1 VLQIASP
8 IKQPG
13 HPLKI
18 ACIFGTRP
26 EAIKLAPLIRRLSEA
41 PTRFTP
47 VTIVTAQHREMLD
60 QVLGL
65 FSIKPDY
72 DLKIIQPRQTLA
84 QIAAK
89 AIAGLDSIMAEIKPD
104 FVVVQGDTSTTFL
117 GALAAFYHQIPVA
130 HVEAG
135 LRTRKKYY
143 PFPEE
148 INRRLTSVVAD
159 AHFAPTLE
167 SRQNL
172 LVEGISPEAIWVTG
186 NTVIDA
192 LKDVLRWNRNCAHPI
207 LQRIAREKLRMILV
221 TSHRRENQGKPQEQI
236 CSALLDLVQ
245 RFKDILIVFPV
256 HLSPAV
262 RDTIFPR
269 LQQQDRI
276 ALLDPIDYFET
287 IHFMQASY
295 LLLTD
300 SGGIQE
306 EAPALGKPVLVLRE
320 ETERPEGIAAGTV
333 RLVGVDT
340 SNIVH
345 SVSELLSDERAYRK
359 MAEAVNP
366 YGDGLASERILQAL
380 EFMAG
385 RGSSPPPFSAIGSNA
400 SDDNRNA
407 ECARESSLA

>member
-1 VLQIASP
+1 MEFLVLQNAFRP
-8 IKQPG
+8 IQPG
-13 HPLKI
+13 FPLKI

-26 EAIKLAPLIRRLSEA
+26 EAIKLAPLIRRLADA
-41 PTRFTP
+41 PDRFTP

-60 QVLGL
+60 QVLEL
-65 FSIKPDY
+65 FSIRPDY
-72 DLKIIQPRQTLA
+72 DLKIIQPRQSLA

-89 AIAGLDSIMAEIKPD
+89 AMAGLDSIMAEVKPD
-104 FVVVQGDTSTTFL
+104 FVMVQGDTSTTFI

-148 INRRLTSVVAD
+148 INRHLTSVIAD
-159 AHFAPTLE
+159 AHFAPTPV

-172 LVEGISPEAIWVTG
+172 LDEGISPEAIWVTG

-192 LKDVLRWNRNCAHPI
+192 LNDVLRWNRHCPHPI
-207 LQRIAREKLRMILV
+207 LQKITREKLRMILV

-245 RFKDILIVFPV
+245 RFKDILVVFPV

-262 RDTIFPR
+262 RDTIIPLLR
-269 LQQQDRI
+269 QHDRI

-287 IHFMQASY
+287 IHFMKASY

-333 RLVGVDT
+333 RLVGA
-340 SNIVH
+340 SAFNIVN
-345 SVSELLSDERAYRK
+345 SVSELLSDEGAYKK

-366 YGDGLASERILQAL
+366 YGDGLASERILQTL
-380 EFMAG
+380 EFLAG
-385 RGSSPPPFSAIGSNA
+385 RGPSPESFTAVRRHTADDAPSS
-400 SDDNRNA
+400 
-407 ECARESSLA
+407 E